1 MYVPFQEGGVSMNK
15 KYMGV
20 IGFFI
25 FTLLIISDAKS
36 QAVEELMAQGNGLLK
51 NGAYTEAITVF
62 RKVLSQEPRNFE
74 AESNLAF
81 SYLQSERYTNAVN
94 EYNRAIAL
102 SPRNA
107 DCWLNMGYAY
117 EKLGKR
123 SKAVEAIHR
132 AVELDPSNIDARMNL
147 AAFFEDANQF
157 EKAVTLYEQVIKIDG
172 ANRGDAYVGA
182 ARCLMEKGN
191 VAGAKKYLNEGITTN
206 PNNAAAHWQLGNIYW
221 KKENKPEDAVKEYK
235 TATTLDPN
243 TAEFYENH
251 ALLLEDLHRKDEA
264 IATWKSYM
272 IYVNDAL
279 KKEQTEQRIAKLENG
294 ETVAASKEDKK
305 IARDNLDQK
314 EKADLDKLKS
324 EMRKDNGGKGDTK
337 RIDAPPPDVSGDI
350 DDINK
355 SQGDSLD
362 LRKEAKK
369 KAAED
374 KAK

>member
-1 MYVPFQEGGVSMNK
+1 MNK
-15 KYMGV
+15 KYLGV

-25 FTLLIISDAKS
+25 FTLLIISDAHS

-62 RKVLSQEPRNFE
+62 RKVMAQDPRNFE
-74 AESNLAF
+74 AQSNLAF
-81 SYLQSERYTNAVN
+81 SYLQAERYTNAVN
-94 EYNRAIAL
+94 EYNRAIGL

-107 DCWLNMGYAY
+107 DCWLNLGFAY

-123 SKAVEAIHR
+123 SKAIEAIHH
-132 AVELDPSNIDARMNL
+132 AAELDPSNIDARMNL
-147 AAFFEDANQF
+147 AAFYEDANQF
-157 EKAVTLYEQVIKIDG
+157 EKAATLYEQVIKIDG
-172 ANRGDAYVGA
+172 ANRGDAYVGV

-191 VAGAKKYLNEGITTN
+191 IAGAKKYLSEAIAVNS
-206 PNNAAAHWQLGNIYW
+206 NNAGAHWQLGNIYW
-221 KKENKPEDAVKEYK
+221 KKEKKPEDALKEYK
-235 TATTLDPN
+235 AATTLDPN
-243 TAEFYENH
+243 SAEYYENH
-251 ALLLEDLHRKDEA
+251 ALLLEELGRKDEA

-272 IYVNDAL
+272 IYQSDAL
-279 KKEQTEQRIAKLENG
+279 KKEETEQRIAKLERG
-294 ETVAASKEDKK
+294 ESVVTSKEDKK
-305 IARDNLDQK
+305 ILRANVDKQ

-337 RIDAPPPDVSGDI
+337 RIDAPPPDVSGDL

-355 SQGDSLD
+355 NQGEGLD

-374 KAK
+374 KVK

>member
-1 MYVPFQEGGVSMNK
+1 MNK
-15 KYMGV
+15 KYLGV
-20 IGFFI
+20 SGFLI
-25 FTLLIISDAKS
+25 FTLLIISDAQS

-62 RKVLSQEPRNFE
+62 RKVMGQDPHNFE
-74 AESNLAF
+74 AQSNLAF
-81 SYLQSERYTNAVN
+81 SYLQAERYTNAVS

-102 SPRNA
+102 SPHNS
-107 DCWLNMGYAY
+107 DCWLNLGYAY

-123 SKAVEAIHR
+123 SKAVEAIHH
-132 AVELDPSNIDARMNL
+132 AVELNPNNIDARMNL
-147 AAFFEDANQF
+147 AAFYEDANQF

-172 ANRGDAYVGA
+172 TNRGDAYVGA
-182 ARCLMEKGN
+182 ARCLLEKGN
-191 VAGAKKYLNEGITTN
+191 VAGAKKYLTEAIAANS
-206 PNNAAAHWQLGNIYW
+206 NNAAAHWQLGNIYW
-221 KKENKPEDAVKEYK
+221 KKENKPEDALKEYK
-235 TATTLDPN
+235 TAATLDPN

-251 ALLLEDLHRKDEA
+251 ALLLESLGRKDEA

-279 KKEQTEQRIAKLENG
+279 KKEQTEQRITKLETG
-294 ETVAASKEDKK
+294 ETVVTSKEDKK
-305 IARDNLDQK
+305 IARENLDQK

-337 RIDAPPPDVSGDI
+337 RIDAPPPDVSGDL

-355 SQGDSLD
+355 NQGEGLD

-374 KAK
+374 KSK

>member
-1 MYVPFQEGGVSMNK
+1 MNK